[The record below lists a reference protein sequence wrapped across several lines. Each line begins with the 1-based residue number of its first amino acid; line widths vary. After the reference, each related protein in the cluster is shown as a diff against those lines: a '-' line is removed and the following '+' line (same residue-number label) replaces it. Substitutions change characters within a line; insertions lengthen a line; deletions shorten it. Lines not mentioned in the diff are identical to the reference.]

1 MRLASILFAL
11 SCSLSAQDVQT
22 FEVASFK
29 RIPPGTHSGGAIREV
44 TPTSLTI
51 RNASL
56 GNLIRWA
63 YGYEHFQVVGPAWRE
78 RPTDTI
84 YDIAAK
90 TAGPVSASQI
100 DSMLQRLLKE
110 RLALSF
116 HYEQRELPV
125 YALVVERNGPKF
137 KQSASAGETS
147 VKSCAGYY
155 CRKFE
160 RISMQ
165 EFAKRMD
172 PPFTSRHV
180 VDETGLS
187 GVYDFTL
194 DLSAYVLDTETG
206 KPVLDARGAI
216 DEEGA
221 LLLALP
227 KQLGIKLQRKTA
239 AMEVMVIDHVARDPS
254 SN

>member
-1 MRLASILFAL
+1 MRWALISVALGCLAA
-11 SCSLSAQDVQT
+11 AQDVPT

-29 RIPPGTHSGGAIREV
+29 RIPPGTGAAVHEI

-63 YGYEHFQVVGPAWRE
+63 YGYEHFRVVGPDWRE
-78 RPTDTI
+78 RPTDVI
-84 YDIAAK
+84 YDISAK
-90 TAGPVSASQI
+90 TAGPVSASEI
-100 DSMLQRLLKE
+100 DVMLQALLKE

-116 HYEQRELPV
+116 HYEQRQLPV
-125 YALVVERNGPKF
+125 FALVVDRNGPKF
-137 KQSASAGETS
+137 RKSPSTGEMS
-147 VKSCAGYY
+147 IKPCEGYY

-165 EFAKRMD
+165 EFTRRMD
-172 PPFTSRHV
+172 QPITSLHV

-194 DLSAYVLDTETG
+194 DLSDYVLDATTG
-206 KPVLDARGAI
+206 KPILDTRGAI
-216 DEEGA
+216 DEEAG

-227 KQLGIKLQRKTA
+227 RQLGLRLRRKTV
-239 AMEVMVIDHVARDPS
+239 AMQIIVVDHVAKDPTP
-254 SN
+254 N